1 MQLTGDCALIE
12 ALLPNRTD
20 KKIMEI
26 AFVDIYN
33 RIPMSSGGDWWAF
46 QLCTDLARNN
56 NVSTFYTSEKNDVG
70 GYQPEEVGF
79 RTIHLDS
86 RIDWHRRSKWL
97 EMLRPDLLWPKTQIR
112 DINAD
117 LVLTTVYGYHIA
129 ATISKANKAPLA
141 LVMHNV
147 EWQYV
152 QSLGSPWYVP
162 LKMLENWILKRV
174 DAVITISP
182 PDYYYAVKHASGQG
196 VFYVPPKPD
205 VRVFNPDGDR
215 YDFGSDRF
223 NVLFYGSL
231 DRRQNQTALSFIE
244 NELIPAFS
252 AAHLDD
258 VISLHVFGSGKMPP
272 GLLSG
277 TNIDFIGAVADP
289 GIYIRG
295 ADVII
300 VPIKNPSGTK
310 LRAIESLACGKPVV
324 TMPEAAEG
332 LSADLKAMVYI
343 ADTADEFVKT
353 LNDIRLGVLANK
365 AKPSVVLGQSLG
377 DTMDDVLNYVL
388 KE

>member
-1 MQLTGDCALIE
+1 MALP
-12 ALLPNRTD
+12 PNRTY
-20 KKIMEI
+20 KKTMEI

-33 RIPMSSGGDWWAF
+33 RIPMSSGGDWWMF
-46 QLCTDLARNN
+46 QLCADLSQNN
-56 NVSTFYTSEKNDVG
+56 NVSTFYTSERNDVG
-70 GYQPEEVGF
+70 GYQPEDVGF

-129 ATISKANKAPLA
+129 ATISKANKAPLT

-152 QSLGSPWYVP
+152 QSLGSLWYVP
-162 LKMLENWILKRV
+162 LRVLENWILKRV
-174 DAVITISP
+174 NAVITISP
-182 PDYYYAVKHASGQG
+182 PDYDYAVKHTSRQG
-196 VFYVPPKPD
+196 VFYIPPKPD
-205 VRVFNPDGDR
+205 VRVFNPDGAR
-215 YDFGSDRF
+215 YDFGSNRF

-231 DRRQNQTALSFIE
+231 DRRQNQTALNFIE
-244 NELIPAFS
+244 NELIPAL
-252 AAHLDD
+252 AREHLDD
-258 VISLHVFGSGKMPP
+258 VVAVHVFGSGKMPP

-277 TNIDFIGAVADP
+277 TDIDFIGSVADP

-295 ADVII
+295 ADAII

-324 TMPEAAEG
+324 TTPEAAEG